1 MGRRKKEEN
10 VEREEIDNDGYNLN
24 EIGFTEN
31 VNYEKELEYSLETFD
46 ELSKLLK
53 MNTSVVE
60 KLFDKL
66 NLRIDNFSFR
76 ALNDENADCD
86 LLIELSS
93 IKGDTISSSVD
104 IKVNLYDIDGELIYT
119 DKVTILS
126 REFGGFDTVKIQL
139 RDNGRLLL
147 IADSAKIFATRY

>member
-1 MGRRKKEEN
+1 M
-10 VEREEIDNDGYNLN
+10 
-24 EIGFTEN
+24 
-31 VNYEKELEYSLETFD
+31 
-46 ELSKLLK
+46 
-53 MNTSVVE
+53 
-60 KLFDKL
+60 
-66 NLRIDNFSFR
+66 
-76 ALNDENADCD
+76 
-86 LLIELSS
+86 LIELSS